1 MEEGGDTVRVR
12 ERVFAFALPERR
24 LGSEKME
31 PCLVM
36 AGLINGG
43 RTKKALVIPKS
54 SIVLDVPFSVVPSRL
69 RKLKQSSHA
78 HGSIP
83 GSPTNNKSEER
94 QRLIRPLPSR
104 SPATK

>member
-1 MEEGGDTVRVR
+1 MEEGGEEGGDTVRVR
-12 ERVFAFALPERR
+12 ERVFAFALPEKR

-69 RKLKQSSHA
+69 RKLKQSSHP
-78 HGSIP
+78 HGSIARP
-83 GSPTNNKSEER
+83 RSGDRPEESGSG
-94 QRLIRPLPSR
+94 
-104 SPATK
+104 